1 MQGLP
6 DDGIVAE
13 QIPDH
18 LDFVGPG
25 WHPLLL
31 GLHEQLLAV
40 CPGYSVQQVKE
51 KYGGLRVQLYTGLLR
66 HLNSGNTDWPDP
78 DHAARMRVEDDAA
91 TALVRSAEREST
103 RNCEACGNPG
113 EPRGDAWIKTLCD
126 NCATCR

>member
-1 MQGLP
+1 MP
-6 DDGIVAE
+6 E

-31 GLHEQLLAV
+31 NLHEQLLAV
-40 CPGYSVQQVKE
+40 SPGYSVQQVKE

-66 HLNSGNTDWPDP
+66 HMNAGNTDWPDA
-78 DHAARMRVEDDAA
+78 DHAARMKAEDDAA

-103 RNCEACGNPG
+103 RICEVCGNPG
-113 EPRGDAWIKTLCD
+113 EPRGDTWIKTLCD
-126 NCATCR
+126 GCAASR